1 MHSGNEGKPKPMRV
15 GSGGSASA
23 STGDAER
30 VREALAL
37 DRRSALWTG
46 HARLG
51 GILPK
56 AGQQNEDPWAV
67 LRGRQY
73 PSGGGRTDG
82 GLVRAIGRKHSDAR
96 PRFDEEIA
104 PGGYGWWYVDALSA
118 DGRHGLTIIAFIG
131 SVFSPYY
138 KRSGRG
144 DPENHSSINVA
155 LYGPKARWTM
165 TERPRGSVARDE
177 DNLQIGPSHL
187 RWAGDHL
194 EIGIVERDKRL
205 FNPFRRRVRG
215 TVRVYPEIANPTAFA
230 LDPGQSHI
238 WHCLS
243 PRARVEV
250 EMSEP
255 DIVWSGEAYL
265 DSNFGSE
272 SLEEGFRVW
281 HWSRAH
287 IGQDAIVCYEGIRR
301 DGSGFAS
308 AIRFGE
314 NGSTDQ
320 VELPM
325 VAPLP
330 NSLWQITRRTR
341 SDNGHAK
348 VLTTWEDTPFYARS
362 TLASRINGEDVI
374 AVQESLDMDRFASG
388 LVQFMLP
395 YRMPRAKR

>member
-1 MHSGNEGKPKPMRV
+1 MHPGDEDKPQPMRA
-15 GSGGSASA
+15 GAGGSATA
-23 STGDAER
+23 PVGDAER
-30 VREALAL
+30 VRDALAL

-46 HARLG
+46 HARMG
-51 GILPK
+51 GILPP
-56 AGQQNEDPWAV
+56 AGKQNKDPWAV

-73 PSGGGRTDG
+73 PSGSGCPDG
-82 GLVRAIGRKHSDAR
+82 GLVRAASRKHGDAR

-118 DGRHGLTIIAFIG
+118 DRRHGLTIIAFIG

-138 KRSGRG
+138 KRSGRH
-144 DPENHSSINVA
+144 DPENHSSLNVA

-165 TERPRGSVARDE
+165 TERGRGSLSRDE
-177 DNLQIGPSHL
+177 NNLQIGPSHV

-194 EIGIVERDKRL
+194 EIDIVERDKRL
-205 FNPFRRRVRG
+205 FNPFRRKVRG
-215 TVRVYPEIANPTAFA
+215 KVRVYPEIANPTAFA
-230 LDPGQSHI
+230 LDPAQHHL

-243 PRARVEV
+243 PRAHVEV
-250 EMSEP
+250 QMTEP
-255 DIVWSGEAYL
+255 DISWSGNAYL
-265 DSNFGSE
+265 DSNFGKE
-272 SLEEGFRVW
+272 SLEQGFRVW

-287 IGQDAIVCYEGIRR
+287 VSENAVVCYEGIRR

-308 AIRFGE
+308 SITFDAAG
-314 NGSTDQ
+314 NADH

-330 NSLWQITRRTR
+330 NSLWQITRRSR
-341 SDNGHAK
+341 SDNGHSK

-362 TLASRINGEDVI
+362 TLASRIHGENVI

-388 LVQFMLP
+388 IVQFMLP
-395 YRMPRAKR
+395 YRMPRARD